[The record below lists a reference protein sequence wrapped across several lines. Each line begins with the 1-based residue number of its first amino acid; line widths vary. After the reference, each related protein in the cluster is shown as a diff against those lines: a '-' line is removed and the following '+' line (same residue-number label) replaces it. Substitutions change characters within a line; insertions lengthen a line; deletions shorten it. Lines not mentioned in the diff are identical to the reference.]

1 MDLLTQI
8 IQLNEGYCSTIYK
21 CPAGRE
27 TFGYGT
33 SLNEERKKEVEAC
46 RQGELEALATSYFQD
61 DVTALLVKLRAFS
74 WFTEL
79 SELRRVVIVD
89 LAYQMGIHGLL
100 GFSKMIAALKEQNFG
115 HAHDELLDSLYHAQ
129 LIKYAY
135 KDECPGICEMHKGA
149 LILWF
154 NNFLNIDEKQLR
166 STANAQTLMF
176 DKPLG
181 KYKDLNL
188 V

>member
-8 IQLNEGYCSTIYK
+8 IQLNEGYCSTIYE
-21 CPAGRE
+21 CPAGKN

-46 RQGELEALATSYFQD
+46 RQADIEALATSYFQD
-61 DVTALLVKLRAFS
+61 DVTSILVKLRAFN

-100 GFSKMIAALKEQNFG
+100 GFSKMIAALDKQNFG
-115 HAHDELLDSLYHAQ
+115 YAHDELLDSLYHAQ

-135 KDECPGICEMHKGA
+135 KDEYPGICEMHKGA
-149 LILWF
+149 LINWF
-154 NNFLNIDEKQLR
+154 NNSFNIDNKQLR
-166 STANAQTLMF
+166 SSSNAQTLMF
-176 DKPLG
+176 NRPLS
-181 KYKDLNL
+181 KYKDLDL